1 MQFLNCSKWFFRLKS
16 KNRKFIKKIINLN
29 HSKSKSYLENVI
41 FLSTILMN
49 HNEQKNETIEYL
61 TMNKFKKIYFNH
73 LIMLLKFTANQVSR
87 IKYNK
92 ISISWCSKKQ
102 QLLPKTKTR
111 AFKFFSNSYQLH
123 CSSILYTLKLTTLG
137 PSQYLH
143 SIWLYGLNIK
153 KFYHINKELKRVEF
167 KMIRMIVRLV

>member
-1 MQFLNCSKWFFRLKS
+1 M
-16 KNRKFIKKIINLN
+16 N

-73 LIMLLKFTANQVSR
+73 LIMLLKITANQVSR

-92 ISISWCSKKQ
+92 ISIS
-102 QLLPKTKTR
+102 
-111 AFKFFSNSYQLH
+111 
-123 CSSILYTLKLTTLG
+123 
-137 PSQYLH
+137 
-143 SIWLYGLNIK
+143 
-153 KFYHINKELKRVEF
+153 
-167 KMIRMIVRLV
+167 